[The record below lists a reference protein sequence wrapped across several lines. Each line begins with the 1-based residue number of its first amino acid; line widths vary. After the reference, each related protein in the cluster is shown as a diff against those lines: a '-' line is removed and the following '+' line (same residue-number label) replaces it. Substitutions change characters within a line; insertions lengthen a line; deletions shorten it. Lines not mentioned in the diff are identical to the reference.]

1 MKLKKDI
8 GMEFSIKKDK
18 IYTYVYLTLALIC
31 AFWVISAYELYFSR
45 SSGIVIPNM
54 GSATL
59 YKFLND
65 FWTGLIIGVLLFP
78 VFYLIQGF
86 SKKAAYIVVN
96 LVFAL
101 LIILQFSLVKY
112 SLTTLINL
120 GADILGYSYDDVT
133 STVSASESMSVIS
146 FLPFIIFPLFFF
158 ATFILVKK
166 HANHRKVIGVGLFFI
181 LLFGSLK
188 LVFSEA
194 SSELYQNKTAFLT
207 KDIAKFQTEK
217 NKISALNLFDREDY
231 PLLKPFNE
239 TEDVLSAFIESGEE
253 KPNVVVIVVEGL
265 GSEFVANNQY
275 SGFTPYLDSLIS
287 KSLYWD
293 NFISTTGRSFGILP
307 SLFGSLPYG
316 ETGFLELTDVPSHLS
331 LISVLKHN
339 GYQTSYYSGG
349 PSSFDRKVNFL
360 EYNGVHNLIDENK
373 YGSDFVKT
381 KSNDGGFSWGYPDSE
396 IFRKAISSID
406 VEKQPRLDI
415 VMTLS
420 NHEPFEFPN
429 KQTYMSRVEDVLSKS
444 TKSDVYKERVSN
456 HKDIFGSLL
465 YTDESIK
472 TFMEEYSKR
481 PDYNNTIFIITGDH
495 RLIPITQKDKLCRF
509 HVPFLIYSPMLKKP
523 EKFKS
528 VSSHWDVTP
537 SVLSYLSNNHK
548 LKPLKVTPWMGKGL
562 DTAKQFRN
570 TKSIPLMRYKGSL
583 NDMIYKDYLYAG
595 GELFKINENFG
606 TYQVTEEE
614 IITAIEDSLDAFK
627 KMNAYVT
634 KRNKIF
640 PDSLNIYVTPK
651 VKFSNEQLA
660 VISKNIKEKT
670 FDEILFLARD
680 KAFEKDYKTARILCD
695 YILNEYPNYTDARIL
710 KGRTLAWE
718 GAYEQSEKV
727 LLNAIQRSPY
737 YFDSYLAILDMYW
750 WSGQDEKSK
759 DIFAQAMTNEVLNP
773 EISFKMAKAYQR
785 LENVNQANKVIDS
798 IIKIHP
804 DVQEYKT
811 FKASLK

>member
-1 MKLKKDI
+1 MK
-8 GMEFSIKKDK
+8 FSIKKDK
-18 IYTYVYLTLALIC
+18 IYSYAYLILALISV
-31 AFWVISAYELYFSR
+31 FWAVSFYELYFSR
-45 SSGIVIPNM
+45 TSGIVIPNM
-54 GSATL
+54 GSAII
-59 YKFLND
+59 YKLIND
-65 FWTGLIIGVLLFP
+65 FWTGITIGIVMFP
-78 VFYLIQGF
+78 IFYIVQFF
-86 SKKAAYIVVN
+86 SKKAAFIVIN
-96 LVFAL
+96 ILFLL

-133 STVSASESMSVIS
+133 STVSASESVSITYL
-146 FLPFIIFPLFFF
+146 LPFIIFPLLFF
-158 ATFILVKK
+158 AAFLVVKK
-166 HANHRKVIGVGLFFI
+166 FVNQHKAIGVGLFFI

-188 LVFSEA
+188 LVFPEV

-207 KDIAKFQTEK
+207 KDIIKFQKEK
-217 NKISALNLFDREDY
+217 NRISALNLFDREDY
-231 PLLKPFNE
+231 PLLKPFNK
-239 TEDVLSAFIESGEE
+239 TEDVLSTFIESGEE
-253 KPNVVVIVVEGL
+253 KPNVVIIVVEGL
-265 GSEFVANNQY
+265 GAEFVANNQY

-307 SLFGSLPYG
+307 SLLGSLPYG

-339 GYQTSYYSGG
+339 GYQTSYFSGG

-373 YGSDFVKT
+373 YGSDFIKT

-396 IFRKAISSID
+396 IFRKTIASID

-429 KQTYMSRVEDVLSKS
+429 KEAYISRVEEAISNS
-444 TKSDVYKERVSN
+444 IKSDSYKERVSN
-456 HKDIFGSLL
+456 HKDIFGCLL
-465 YTDESIK
+465 YTDESIQ

-523 EKFKS
+523 EKFRS
-528 VSSHWDVTP
+528 VSSHWDVAP
-537 SVLSYLSNNHK
+537 SLLSYLSNNHK
-548 LKPLKVTPWMGKGL
+548 LKPLEVTPWIGKGL
-562 DTAKQFRN
+562 DTTKQFRN
-570 TKSIPLMRYKGSL
+570 VKNIPLMRYKGSL
-583 NDMIYKDYLYAG
+583 DDMIYKDYLYAG
-595 GELFKINENFG
+595 GELFKINEDFG
-606 TYQVTEEE
+606 TYKVTEEE
-614 IITAIEDSLDAFK
+614 IKKTIEDSLLAFK

-634 KRNKIF
+634 QRNKIF

-651 VKFSNEQLA
+651 IKFTKEQLA
-660 VISKNIKEKT
+660 VINKYSKDKT
-670 FDEILFLARD
+670 FDELLFIARD
-680 KAFEKDYKTARILCD
+680 IAFKKDYKTTRILCD
-695 YILNEYPNYTDARIL
+695 YILNEFPNYTDARIL

-718 GAYEQSEKV
+718 GVYEQSEKV

-737 YFDSYLAILDMYW
+737 YDDAYLAILDLYW
-750 WSGQDEKSK
+750 WSVQDEKSK
-759 DIFAQAMTNEVLNP
+759 EVFQQAIANEVLNP

-785 LENVNQANKVIDS
+785 LEKVEQANGVIDS
-798 IIKIHP
+798 ILKIHP
-804 DVQEYKT
+804 NIQEYKT

>member
-1 MKLKKDI
+1 
-8 GMEFSIKKDK
+8 MEFSIKKSK
-18 IYTYVYLTLALIC
+18 IYSYVFLTLALIC
-31 AFWVISAYELYFSR
+31 AFWFISLYELYFSKEA
-45 SSGIVIPNM
+45 GIVFESF
-54 GSATL
+54 GSALL
-59 YKFLND
+59 YKFVND
-65 FWTGLIIGVLLFP
+65 FWTGLIIAVIIGP
-78 VFYLIQGF
+78 IFYIIQRF
-86 SKKAAYIVVN
+86 SIKAAFITVCI
-96 LVFAL
+96 FFIG

-120 GADILGYSYDDVT
+120 GADILGYSYDDIT
-133 STVSASESMSVIS
+133 STVSASESASITS
-146 FLPFIIFPLFFF
+146 LLPFIVFPLLFF
-158 ATFILVKK
+158 AIFMFVKK
-166 HANHRKVIGVGLFFI
+166 YANPSKVIGVVLLFV

-188 LVFSEA
+188 LVILETSE
-194 SSELYQNKTAFLT
+194 ELYQNKIAFFT
-207 KDIAKFQTEK
+207 KDVISFQREK

-231 PLLKPFNE
+231 PLLKPFE
-239 TEDVLSAFIESGEE
+239 ATPDVLSSFIESGNE
-253 KPNVVVIVVEGL
+253 KPNIVVIVVEGL
-265 GSEFVANNQY
+265 GSEFVSGNQY
-275 SGFTPYLDSLIS
+275 SGFTPYLDDLIS

-307 SLFGSLPYG
+307 SLFGSLPFG

-381 KSNDGGFSWGYPDSE
+381 KSNEGGFSWGYPDSE
-396 IFRKAISSID
+396 IFRKALSSID

-420 NHEPFEFPN
+420 NHEPFQFPN
-429 KQTYMSRVEDVLSKS
+429 KESYIAKVENLISTS
-444 TKSDVYKERVSN
+444 TKPEAYKEKVSA

-472 TFMEEYSKR
+472 TFMEEYAKR

-528 VSSHWDVTP
+528 VSSHWDVAP
-537 SVLSYLSNNHK
+537 SLMSFLGNNYK
-548 LKPLKVTPWMGKGL
+548 LKPLEYTSWMGKGL
-562 DTAKQFRN
+562 DTTKQFRN
-570 TKSIPLMRYKGSL
+570 EKAIPLMRYKGSL
-583 NDMIYKDYLYAG
+583 SDMIYKDYLYVNG
-595 GELFKINENFG
+595 DLFKINENFG
-606 TYQVTEEE
+606 TYQVSEEA
-614 IITAIEDSLDAFK
+614 IKKTIEDSLLAFK

-634 KRNKIF
+634 QRNKIF
-640 PDSLNIYVTPK
+640 PDSLNIYVIPK
-651 VKFSNEQLA
+651 VKFNKAQLA
-660 VISKNIKEKT
+660 TIEDYSKEKT
-670 FDEILFLARD
+670 FDELLFIAKD

-695 YILNEYPNYTDARIL
+695 YILNEFPNYTDARIL

-718 GAYEQSEKV
+718 GVYEQSEKT
-727 LLNAIQRSPY
+727 LLSAIQRSPY
-737 YFDSYLAILDMYW
+737 YDDAYLAILDLYW

-759 DIFAQAMTNEVLNP
+759 SVFAKAVTNEVLNP

-785 LENVNQANKVIDS
+785 LENVDQAKTVIDS

-804 DVQEYKT
+804 DIKEYKT
-811 FKASLK
+811 FKATLK

>member
-1 MKLKKDI
+1 MKFNIKTKDVY
-8 GMEFSIKKDK
+8 S
-18 IYTYVYLTLALIC
+18 YVHITLALIC
-31 AFWVISAYELYFSR
+31 AFWFISTYELYFSKT
-45 SSGIVIPNM
+45 SGVIIPNL
-54 GSATL
+54 GLAIL
-59 YKFLND
+59 LKFLND
-65 FWTGLIIGVLLFP
+65 FWTGLIIGLLFFP
-78 VFYLIQGF
+78 LFVVINIVSRKGAFIVE
-86 SKKAAYIVVN
+86 YIVMTI
-96 LVFAL
+96 LV
-101 LIILQFSLVKY
+101 IIQFSLVKY

-120 GADILGYSYDDVT
+120 GADILGYSYNDIT
-133 STVSASESMSVIS
+133 STVSASESVSITYL
-146 FLPFIIFPLFFF
+146 LPFIIFPFLCFL
-158 ATFILVKK
+158 TFVLINKYV
-166 HANHRKVIGVGLFFI
+166 NHRKVIGAGLFLV

-188 LVFSEA
+188 LVFPEA
-194 SSELYQNKTAFLT
+194 SSELYQNKIAFLT
-207 KDIAKFQTEK
+207 KDIVKFKKEK

-239 TEDVLSAFIESGEE
+239 TTDVLSAFIESGEE

-265 GSEFVANNQY
+265 GAEFVANNQY

-331 LISVLKHN
+331 LISILKHN
-339 GYQTSYYSGG
+339 GYETSYFSGG

-373 YGSDFVKT
+373 YSSDFVKT
-381 KSNDGGFSWGYPDSE
+381 NSNEGGFSWGYPDSE
-396 IFRKAISSID
+396 IFRKALSSID

-429 KQTYMSRVEDVLSKS
+429 KETYMLKVEELLSTSSKQ
-444 TKSDVYKERVSN
+444 DAYKERVSK
-456 HKDIFGSLL
+456 HKDIFGCLL

-472 TFMEEYSKR
+472 SFMDEYSKR

-509 HVPFLIYSPMLKKP
+509 HVPFLIYSPMLKKAK
-523 EKFKS
+523 KFKS
-528 VSSHWDVTP
+528 ISSHWDVAP
-537 SVLSYLSNNHK
+537 SLLSYLSNNHK
-548 LKPLKVTPWMGKGL
+548 LKPLEATPWMGTGL
-562 DTAKQFRN
+562 DTVKQFRN

-583 NDMIYKDYLYAG
+583 SDMIYKDYLYAS
-595 GELFKINENFG
+595 GELFKIKENFG
-606 TYQVTEEE
+606 TYKVTEEE
-614 IITAIEDSLDAFK
+614 IKKTIEDSLMAFK

-634 KRNKIF
+634 QRNKIF

-651 VKFSNEQLA
+651 VKFSKEQQVVL
-660 VISKNIKEKT
+660 NTYIKEKS
-670 FDEILFLARD
+670 FDEILFIARD
-680 KAFEKDYKTARILCD
+680 KAFGKDYKTARILCD
-695 YILNEYPNYTDARIL
+695 YILNEFPNYTDARVL

-718 GAYEQSEKV
+718 GDYEQSEQV

-759 DIFAQAMTNEVLNP
+759 AIFVQAIANQVQYP

-785 LENVNQANKVIDS
+785 LQNVEQASMVIDS

-804 DVQEYKT
+804 NVQEYKT

>member
-1 MKLKKDI
+1 MN
-8 GMEFSIKKDK
+8 FTIKKDK
-18 IYTYVYLTLALIC
+18 IYSYVFLTLALIC
-31 AFWVISAYELYFSR
+31 AFWVISLYELYFSKTA
-45 SSGIVIPNM
+45 GIVISNL
-54 GSATL
+54 GSAAL
-59 YKFLND
+59 YKLIND
-65 FWTGLIIGVLLFP
+65 FWTGLIIGIIFFP
-78 VFYLIQGF
+78 IFYAIQLF
-86 SKKAAYIVVN
+86 SKKAAFVAVN
-96 LVFAL
+96 LIFLL

-133 STVSASESMSVIS
+133 STVSASESMSLTYL
-146 FLPFIIFPLFFF
+146 LPFILFPLLFF
-158 ATFILVKK
+158 ATFLVINKY
-166 HANHRKVIGVGLFFI
+166 ANNRKVLGVLLFFV

-188 LVFSEA
+188 LVFSET

-207 KDIAKFQTEK
+207 KDIVKFQKEK

-239 TEDVLSAFIESGEE
+239 TEDVLSTFIESGEE

-265 GSEFVANNQY
+265 GAEFVADNQY

-293 NFISTTGRSFGILP
+293 NFVSTTGRSFGILP
-307 SLFGSLPYG
+307 SLFGSLPFG

-360 EYNGVHNLIDENK
+360 EYNGVHNLIDESK

-415 VMTLS
+415 IMTLS

-429 KQTYMSRVEDVLSKS
+429 KEAYISRVDEMLKTSVKS
-444 TKSDVYKERVSN
+444 SNYKERVSN
-456 HKDIFGSLL
+456 HKDIFGCLL

-472 TFMEEYSKR
+472 TFMEAYSKR

-509 HVPFLIYSPMLKKP
+509 HVPFFIYSPMLKKS

-528 VSSHWDVTP
+528 ISSHWDVAP

-548 LKPLKVTPWMGKGL
+548 LKPLEATPWIGKGL
-562 DTAKQFRN
+562 DTAKHFRN
-570 TKSIPLMRYKGSL
+570 TKNIPLMRYKGSL
-583 NDMIYKDYLYAG
+583 NDMIYKDYLYAN
-595 GELFKINENFG
+595 GELFKIKENFG
-606 TYQVTEEE
+606 TYKVKEDEVE
-614 IITAIEDSLDAFK
+614 SVIKDSLMAFK

-634 KRNKIF
+634 QRNKIF

-651 VKFSNEQLA
+651 IKFTKQQLA
-660 VISKNIKEKT
+660 VIEKHSKDKT
-670 FDEILFLARD
+670 FDELLFIARD
-680 KAFEKDYKTARILCD
+680 KAFNKDYKTARILCD
-695 YILNEYPNYTDARIL
+695 YILNEFPNYTDAIIL

-718 GAYEQSEKV
+718 GVYEESEKV

-737 YFDSYLAILDMYW
+737 YDDAYLAILDLYW
-750 WSGQDEKSK
+750 WSGQDDKSK
-759 DIFAQAMTNEVLNP
+759 IIFQQSIKNDVLNP
-773 EISFKMAKAYQR
+773 DISFKMAKAYQR
-785 LENVNQANKVIDS
+785 LEKVEQANVVIDS
-798 IIKIHP
+798 ILKVHP
-804 DVQEYKT
+804 DVEEYKT